1 MKHPEQANSYKC
13 KDELCLLGAGTSG
26 KWLWLKVS
34 VKGNE
39 NIQESDSGHD
49 CTTLWYRLIVYFKWM
64 CELYLS

>member
-49 CTTLWYRLIVYFKWM
+49 CTTLWIY
-64 CELYLS
+64 